1 MKILVPT
8 LCIALSASAALAQPQ
23 ASAPH
28 MPCGAA
34 AGLVAAQ
41 GTAVLGTGGLTYDR
55 FVSGGHLCAVAEV
68 PDPAWVPAL
77 DTPQCFVGYRCRP
90 RHRVR

>member
-1 MKILVPT
+1 MKILAPT

-34 AGLVAAQ
+34 AGLVATYGA
-41 GTAVLGTGGLTYDR
+41 AVLGTGGMTYDR
-55 FVSGGHLCAVAEV
+55 FVSGGDFCAVGEGT
-68 PDPAWVPAL
+68 DPAWVPAL

-90 RHRVR
+90 RFRVR